1 MTIRNTT
8 ITMIA
13 LAISAAIPAGAWAQ
27 DDEASP
33 VRVYLPRTKVVN
45 SPTLKLADIAYISGQ
60 NAAMADKARGVTL
73 GRSPFPGEKLTL
85 ARSVILAR
93 LAGVGIDRE
102 NVQLTGAGSVRIRRD
117 SSTVASE
124 DFVEAAEAFIRTRI
138 SRNNISWH
146 LTRKPAKLNIAG
158 QKKISLR
165 CSETGSPN
173 NGQFRV
179 SVAVIDQANDKELGR
194 RDIVFK
200 LKYQSQ
206 QAVATRD
213 ISPGEIVSP
222 DNAKLEVIM
231 TGRKTAK
238 ATLPFGSKAIRHIS
252 RGCVITAGHVARP
265 KPRVLVQRNKTVRI
279 KITGPGWQ
287 ITTLGVAL
295 QKGRAGDA
303 IRVRNVDSNKIIVAK
318 VDTSGDVIPVMARR

>member
-102 NVQLTGAGSVRIRRD
+102 DVQLSGAKSVRIRRD

-124 DFVEAAEAFIRTRI
+124 DFV
-138 SRNNISWH
+138 
-146 LTRKPAKLNIAG
+146 
-158 QKKISLR
+158 
-165 CSETGSPN
+165 SETGSPN

-179 SVAVIDQANDKELGR
+179 SVAVVDQADHKELGR
-194 RDIVFK
+194 RNLVFK

-206 QAVATRD
+206 RATATRD
-213 ISPGEIVSP
+213 IWPGNTSL
-222 DNAKLEVIM
+222 N
-231 TGRKTAK
+231 
-238 ATLPFGSKAIRHIS
+238 
-252 RGCVITAGHVARP
+252 
-265 KPRVLVQRNKTVRI
+265 
-279 KITGPGWQ
+279 
-287 ITTLGVAL
+287 AL
-295 QKGRAGDA
+295 QLRGTSGRA
-303 IRVRNVDSNKIIVAK
+303 RLS
-318 VDTSGDVIPVMARR
+318 RRTMPSSKLL